1 MDISKY
7 ADYFHDGGL
16 YDIKQRNDKIE
27 LFMCSAEMDPEDLQD
42 DIPLGQGDC
51 ITGILH
57 LEGIRKI
64 TRNKHPFIGELK
76 MEHQSGSILDFE
88 IENNIVELG
97 ISWKNF
103 RPKYQSKGFSTIVIE
118 ADKIY
123 WENKPDLVD
132 PYWYG

>member
-7 ADYFHDGGL
+7 AGYFHDGGL
-16 YDIKQRNDKIE
+16 YDIKQKNGKIE
-27 LFMCSAEMDPEDLQD
+27 LFMSSAEMDPDDLQD

-57 LEGIRKI
+57 LEGVRKI
-64 TRNKHPFIGELK
+64 TRNKQPFIGELK
-76 MEHQSGSILDFE
+76 MEHQSGSIFNLEITTTTVMLD
-88 IENNIVELG
+88 IIWSDYKPVPRSD
-97 ISWKNF
+97 ID
-103 RPKYQSKGFSTIVIE
+103 FSTIEIE

-132 PYWYG
+132 PYW